1 MNCAREGSA
10 SRRLDV
16 DVLRLSG
23 LLVAASGNSG
33 IQTRT
38 PLEPNANHRACVRC
52 GCELLAVVLTCHIC
66 STQDIITN
74 GGWSYKN
81 MLTLMYPRKILQTS
95 YMRLSSLSSLG
106 GSLVC
111 AGVNSINLPLT
122 LSRSESALPANAVR
136 ADGIGTGA

>member
-1 MNCAREGSA
+1 
-10 SRRLDV
+10 
-16 DVLRLSG
+16 
-23 LLVAASGNSG
+23 
-33 IQTRT
+33 
-38 PLEPNANHRACVRC
+38 
-52 GCELLAVVLTCHIC
+52 
-66 STQDIITN
+66 
-74 GGWSYKN
+74 